1 MLNVIDHFIY
11 EKDRILLINENLRI
25 NNLRSIGHAKVKNVF
40 KPLEMHIHKDC
51 IEIVT
56 VVNGRQSYISD
67 GKTYSLTGGDVFIS
81 FIDQPHGSGE
91 NLQEINE
98 IVWMQIDMRPGDNF
112 LGLSNEF
119 GQILFDKI
127 SSIKEPTFKID
138 HASIKILLSAF
149 ESFRKM
155 TKDDIQTGQS
165 LLITYLNRI
174 VMSQPANRE
183 IEYMFKEILKHIDN
197 NICENIEITELGRIC
212 NLSES
217 RFKHKFSEIVGI
229 PPKQYINYKKIE
241 CAKTMLKQRAKAMIK
256 DNINPIYSDA
266 AKEKQ
271 RDEIN
276 TNLQN
281 KREDGT
287 TEIITLSPENNSKS
301 ALIGGLNCSSMTIT
315 DIAMQLGF
323 TSANYFSTVFKK
335 FTGISPEKYK

>member
-1 MLNVIDHFIY
+1 MKYMLNSIDKFLY
-11 EKDRILLINENLRI
+11 EKDRILLTYENLYI
-25 NNLRSIGHAKVKNVF
+25 NNLRMIGHAKIKNVF
-40 KPLEMHIHKDC
+40 KPLVMHIHKDC

-56 VVNGRQSYISD
+56 VVNGRQSYISGD
-67 GKTYSLTGGDVFIS
+67 KTYNLTGGDVFVS
-81 FIDQPHGSGE
+81 FVDQPHGSGE

-98 IVWMQIDMRPGDNF
+98 IVWMQIDMRLGDNF
-112 LGLSNEF
+112 LGLGNEF
-119 GQILFDKI
+119 GQILFNKI

-138 HASIKILLSAF
+138 RASIKILLGAF
-149 ESFRKM
+149 ESFRKL

-197 NICENIEITELGRIC
+197 NICDNIEIAELGRIC

-241 CAKTMLKQRAKAMIK
+241 CAKAMLKDRAKTINN
-256 DNINPIYSDA
+256 DNTKLPPIS
-266 AKEKQ
+266 
-271 RDEIN
+271 
-276 TNLQN
+276 
-281 KREDGT
+281 
-287 TEIITLSPENNSKS
+287 
-301 ALIGGLNCSSMTIT
+301 IT

-335 FTGISPEKYK
+335 FTGISPGEFR